1 MASLAAGT
9 ATAAAPVDPYG
20 PRGQWTPIVQ
30 STAAQKPLKLTP
42 MQIKQA
48 ANLKPDKD
56 DNRKAIAK
64 LLKPEQLE
72 TLKRLS
78 WKARGGYALF
88 DPELSKKLKITRE
101 QKSRLKEAS
110 EVNEVEHRKMKDFL
124 TRARF
129 RSREA
134 MQKYIDGYRDDADKR
149 LLDVL
154 TAKQKKQ
161 LAEIVGSRAV
171 RLSGTSGFLDS
182 LSQTGGRST

>member
-1 MASLAAGT
+1 
-9 ATAAAPVDPYG
+9 
-20 PRGQWTPIVQ
+20 
-30 STAAQKPLKLTP
+30 
-42 MQIKQA
+42 
-48 ANLKPDKD
+48 
-56 DNRKAIAK
+56 
-64 LLKPEQLE
+64 
-72 TLKRLS
+72 
-78 WKARGGYALF
+78 
-88 DPELSKKLKITRE
+88 
-101 QKSRLKEAS
+101 
-110 EVNEVEHRKMKDFL
+110 MKDFL